1 MPLFLAL
8 LIVPL
13 IEIGLFIEVGGWIG
27 LWPTLATVV
36 LTALIGS
43 VLLRSQGAG
52 ALRQVQASMQA
63 GGDGDPVTPLAH
75 GALILV
81 AGIVLLTPGFFTDA
95 IGFALLVPAVRGAV
109 IRYLAKRMRASAS
122 VQFNNQTFGTPH
134 GYARPD
140 PAEDVVDGE
149 YEVAPESEPPRDPS
163 RASGWVRKD

>member
-36 LTALIGS
+36 LTAVIGS
-43 VLLRSQGAG
+43 VLLRSQGLG
-52 ALRQVQASMQA
+52 ALRQVQSSLEA

-75 GALILV
+75 GALILI

-95 IGFALLVPAVRGAV
+95 IGFALLVPAVRASV
-109 IRYLAKRMRASAS
+109 IRAVGKRVRAQAGAYARS
-122 VQFNNQTFGTPH
+122 QTYGTPH
-134 GYARPD
+134 GYAQPD
-140 PAEDVVDGE
+140 SDVVEGDFE
-149 YEVAPESEPPRDPS
+149 IAPESEPPRDPS